1 MNPQIF
7 ASLMDQAGAPAHP
20 LIFLILGVVTFALH
34 IAAVAVTLGA
44 LLLAVRGMMSADK
57 NARRLAGTMAF
68 TAKAGVGAL
77 VVLGVAPLLF
87 VQVVYDPFW
96 YTSNVL
102 SAGWTIGFL
111 FLLMLAEGKNHS
123 SSLRTAKNAS
133 VGTCT
138 VPRERIFFLPS
149 FCFSSNFFFR
159 VTSPP

>member
-77 VVLGVAPLLF
+77 VVLGVAQMHERHEPPVRGLVWLAAALVLLIVCGVIIHVLA
-87 VQVVYDPFW
+87 VQALQPAQWMAWYAPNGVVDP
-96 YTSNVL
+96 SGL
-102 SAGWTIGFL
+102 GL
-111 FLLMLAEGKNHS
+111 HE
-123 SSLRTAKNAS
+123 
-133 VGTCT
+133 VG
-138 VPRERIFFLPS
+138 VARLVFFLTLAMPA
-149 FCFSSNFFFR
+149 
-159 VTSPP
+159 TAA